1 MKNDPTPDT
10 VVAQGR
16 RKRRTA
22 ACAWLALAPLFVACT
37 PDYRLT
43 IDAIP
48 TAATALRVTAH
59 VYPTQGP
66 PAAVKLND
74 IPLKDGRDNVSVA
87 FKLDGDRDKHPVVF
101 SVAAVQNDCILASGA
116 TDWTVLL
123 GSDAVRDLPL
133 HLQPVSPLAAPG
145 SCTEKSNPVIL
156 AVERVSRGAWGMQDL
171 KMEIYGWNL
180 AESTHP
186 EVRSSGLFRCYLD
199 PTLAQTNRG
208 ERCDEL
214 SCAEKCPGQ
223 EMERMGEQVCR
234 SDCLVNAEV
243 VGRLGSSRLTLSLS
257 VPDSLDEA
265 STANVLGAAMTIKLH
280 PNPTALSTFNEQPPR

>member
-1 MKNDPTPDT
+1 MKNDPTPDA

-16 RKRRTA
+16 RKRGSA

-133 HLQPVSPLAAPG
+133 HLQATSPLAAPG

-156 AVERVSRGAWGMQDL
+156 AVERVSRGAWGKQVL
-171 KMEIYGWNL
+171 KMELYGWNFP
-180 AESTHP
+180 ESAQP
-186 EVRSSGLFRCYLD
+186 EVRSNVNFPCYLD
-199 PTLAQTNRG
+199 SSMAQANGGVTCSLLNCAADCPTS
-208 ERCDEL
+208 ERLNAPECKT
-214 SCAEKCPGQ
+214 S
-223 EMERMGEQVCR
+223 
-234 SDCLVNAEV
+234 CLVTAV
-243 VGRLGSSRLTLSLS
+243 VEEQLGSSRMTLGVSLS
-257 VPDSLDEA
+257 SMLNATDA
-265 STANVLGAAMTIKLH
+265 ANVLGAAMTIKLH